1 MVVSVGAA
9 TSGDAASYIGPLR
22 QAINSIVPASA
33 VHWTSAMEDEIALEY
48 APSRFYSV
56 IVVMFSLS
64 ALLLTSLGL
73 FALLS
78 HAAAQRMS
86 EMGLRL
92 ALGATPRSTAGLLL
106 RGGLA
111 PLAAGIA
118 GGLAGAAAAA
128 RFMQGLLYGVDAFDV
143 VTFVAAVATLLAVTL
158 AAGVIPARRVAA
170 VDPIATLR
178 G

>member
-1 MVVSVGAA
+1 
-9 TSGDAASYIGPLR
+9 
-22 QAINSIVPASA
+22 
-33 VHWTSAMEDEIALEY
+33 MEDEIALEY

-92 ALGATPRSTAGLLL
+92 ALGATPRPPQRCCYVPG
-106 RGGLA
+106 
-111 PLAAGIA
+111 
-118 GGLAGAAAAA
+118 
-128 RFMQGLLYGVDAFDV
+128 
-143 VTFVAAVATLLAVTL
+143 
-158 AAGVIPARRVAA
+158 
-170 VDPIATLR
+170 
-178 G
+178 